1 MSDTEL
7 QLADIPDLS
16 GVSDSQTDQQ
26 WTDGWYEGL
35 IIEQRQFTDSNGN
48 DRVFET
54 VDLPS
59 AKGDS
64 RNIRLQ
70 TVLKRRSDGR
80 TLGTSVQINYRPEDL
95 TAETVQAVTTRAA
108 EGGQKMGDLF
118 RPFLALQRLGR
129 LQKIAGVRQLQRN
142 GNGGLDL
149 TPTYNKSAYFRLGP
163 DERTGGKYRE
173 VKDFQVEPPKRG
185 AIL

>member
-1 MSDTEL
+1 MTEQDMVL
-7 QLADIPDLS
+7 PEIPDLS
-16 GVSDSQTDQQ
+16 GVSEAQTDQS
-26 WTDGWYEGL
+26 WSDGWYEGT
-35 IIEQRQFTDSNGN
+35 IIEQRSFTDSNGN

-70 TVLKRRSDGR
+70 TILKRRSDGR
-80 TLGTSVQINYRPEDL
+80 TLGTSVQSNYRPEAL
-95 TAETVQAVTTRAA
+95 TAETVQAVTARAT
-108 EGGQKMGDLF
+108 EGGKQMGDLF

-149 TPTYNKSAYFRLGP
+149 APTFNKAAFFRLGP

-173 VKDFQVEPPKRG
+173 IKDFQVEPPKRG
-185 AIL
+185 NVL